1 MLGIG
6 LNVLIPLSVTFF
18 FFLAIY
24 QVFYVYFF
32 PSPFSDSDDSVS
44 ELALDGQSYLMDEV
58 GLVEGAL
65 SELSPQ
71 LQIKVCGS
79 HITVN
84 CL

>member
-1 MLGIG
+1 MCI
-6 LNVLIPLSVTFF
+6 
-18 FFLAIY
+18 
-24 QVFYVYFF
+24 FF